1 MMRRTSSTVLLMVCI
16 LGCTRSG
23 SAVAEPVGPARPS
36 SEPSSTAAVA
46 STTAA
51 VASTPPMAPTAE
63 ERDLAFVP
71 DVQAIA
77 KAYKAWG
84 RVDDELRWAPFLCRM
99 PLPGRPAFSVAA
111 TGGHAQKLYS
121 LFAKDR
127 EAYRKRE
134 RQALGQV
141 LVKESFAAERVE
153 GEAPLPAPTDAG
165 LGEGDHFNPF
175 IVRGGTTFRAGKLMG
190 LYVMMKKAGAATDD
204 GWVYGTITAD
214 GTVTSAGKVASCM
227 GCHRDAPHDRLFGVK
242 VGGY

>member
-1 MMRRTSSTVLLMVCI
+1 MICI

-46 STTAA
+46 STPAPAA
-51 VASTPPMAPTAE
+51 PAPE

-71 DVQAIA
+71 DLQAIG

-127 EAYRKRE
+127 EAYAKRGA
-134 RQALGQV
+134 QAAGQV
-141 LVKESFAAERVE
+141 LVKESFVAERVE
-153 GEAPLPAPTDAG
+153 GQQPSPLTVGDQG
-165 LGEGDHFNPF
+165 IGGGDHFHPYV
-175 IVRGGTTFRAGKLMG
+175 VRDGATYRAGTPMG
-190 LYVMMKKAGAATDD
+190 LYIMMKKAGADTDA
-204 GWVYGTITAD
+204 GWVYGTLAAD
-214 GTVTSAGKVASCM
+214 GSVTSAGKVASCM
-227 GCHRDAPHDRLFGVK
+227 GCHRDAPVDRLFGVK
-242 VGGY
+242 TAGY